1 MARAI
6 LLTSIALFAGLLRPM
21 SGAAA
26 VSQAAEAPGELSER
40 EAAVHV
46 LNRLGYGPRP
56 GDVEHVMGMG
66 ILAFIDAQLNPVSIR
81 ENPELERWLAEYKT
95 LAMSTTQLFV
105 EYPPPQRLQAM
116 ARRRGEELDS
126 AEYRMAARESFTP
139 LMELSQARLA
149 RAVYSERQLQEVMVD
164 FWFNHFNVFAR
175 KGPVRLFLAEYE
187 REVIRPHALGNF
199 RELLGAVAQSPA
211 MLFYLDNWMSAAPEG
226 ASVAAQPPR
235 RRRGQAKGLNENYA
249 RELLELHT
257 LGVDGGYT
265 QEDVIDVARAF
276 TGWTIDLRTG
286 EFVFRAALH
295 DADSK
300 VVLGQKIAGGGSM
313 SDGEQVLDLLA
324 RHPSTARFISEK
336 LARRFVSDD
345 PPEALIERAAA
356 TFTATDGDIQAVVR
370 TLVISPEF
378 FSREAYR
385 SKVKT
390 PLEFVASGVRGLDVP
405 VRDTRPMVGALNR
418 LDQPLY
424 GAQPPTGY
432 ADVAEAWVSSGAL
445 LTRAELGQRLA
456 RASAR
461 GPTGREL
468 VREGPV
474 DGALALL
481 LPAMDTERLRP
492 LLTTEV
498 NEQTQPRL
506 KVETAV
512 SLTLASPEFQRK

>member
-1 MARAI
+1 
-6 LLTSIALFAGLLRPM
+6 M

-26 VSQAAEAPGELSER
+26 VSQAAEAPGELTER

-56 GDVEHVMGMG
+56 GDVERVVEMGT
-66 ILAFIDAQLNPVSIR
+66 LAFIDAQLKPASIQ
-81 ENPELERWLAEYKT
+81 ENPQLERWLAEYET
-95 LAMSTTQLFV
+95 LTMPTTQLFL

-126 AEYRMAARESFTP
+126 AEYRMAARKSFTP
-139 LMELSQARLA
+139 LAELSQARLA
-149 RAVYSERQLQEVMVD
+149 RAVHSERQLQEVMVD

-187 REVIRPHALGNF
+187 REVIRSHALGKF
-199 RELLGAVAQSPA
+199 RELLEAVAQSPA
-211 MLFYLDNWMSAAPEG
+211 MLFYLDNWMSTASDG
-226 ASVAAQPPR
+226 ANVARQTPR
-235 RRRGQAKGLNENYA
+235 RRRGQMPGGPRPGQSKGLNENYA

-265 QEDVIDVARAF
+265 QDDVVEVARAF

-286 EFVFRAALH
+286 EFVFRADLH

-300 VVLGQKIAGGGSM
+300 VVLGQEIAGGGSM

-324 RHPSTARFISEK
+324 RHPSTARFISVK

-345 PPEALIERAAA
+345 PPEPLVERAAA
-356 TFTATDGDIQAVVR
+356 VFTATDGDIEAVVR
-370 TLVISPEF
+370 TIVTSPEF

-390 PLEFVASGVRGLDVP
+390 PLEWVATGVRGLDVP
-405 VRDTRPMVGALNR
+405 VRDTRPLVGALNR

-456 RASAR
+456 RAGSR

-468 VREGPV
+468 QKEGTV
-474 DGALALL
+474 DGAFDLL
-481 LPAMDTERLRP
+481 LPAVDIGRLRP
-492 LLTTEV
+492 LLVIEV
-498 NEQTQPRL
+498 NEQTQPRM